1 MSEYVIAAFLLAG
14 SAVMLI
20 GGVGILKMP
29 DLFSRMQATTKS
41 MTLGVAFL
49 LLAAVIH
56 FNEVGVGIRA
66 VLVILFYFL
75 TSPVAAHMIGR
86 AAYFIGVPLWKGT
99 RIDELKGRYDRE
111 THELASGLQVTASER
126 SGLQSTLRHTG
137 DTPAP
142 Q

>member
-1 MSEYVIAAFLLAG
+1 MSEYIMAGLLLAG

-20 GGVGILKMP
+20 GGVGILRMP

-66 VLVILFYFL
+66 VLVIFFYFL

-99 RIDELKGRYDRE
+99 EIDELKGRYDRE
-111 THELASGLQVTASER
+111 SHELASSPREPVSGR
-126 SGLQSTLRHTG
+126 SSLESTLRHPE